1 MKCTKCGSENAAD
14 AKYCAS
20 CNHEQSVDTATDSS
34 IDVAAAPPSSAE
46 KLAES
51 VSNHSP
57 TTSSTYVGNVAPATN
72 AAYKPATS
80 PYTTSAQ
87 ASASAQQPTAYPY
100 TQAATQAQAQPQ
112 QYRPAT
118 SQYQQGYNPYPSYP
132 PYNTVKREKQAFSIV
147 DAYIITGFVLAIIGV
162 FTYAFIL
169 LPASIGF
176 SIVGFVKRTN
186 TRTLGLSI
194 AGIVVGIVAILIMV
208 GTWLDRLGVIPD
220 WLRAGIFG

>member
-1 MKCTKCGSENAAD
+1 M
-14 AKYCAS
+14 
-20 CNHEQSVDTATDSS
+20 
-34 IDVAAAPPSSAE
+34 
-46 KLAES
+46 
-51 VSNHSP
+51 
-57 TTSSTYVGNVAPATN
+57 
-72 AAYKPATS
+72 
-80 PYTTSAQ
+80 
-87 ASASAQQPTAYPY
+87 
-100 TQAATQAQAQPQ
+100 
-112 QYRPAT
+112 
-118 SQYQQGYNPYPSYP
+118 
-132 PYNTVKREKQAFSIV
+132 KREKQAFSIV